1 MTNELTTTA
10 TKNEITTFNHFN
22 LIDKWLS
29 YAQVSESSVKS
40 YTKGIRRLMEYCKA
54 KSIKSLNRAELIS
67 YREYL
72 KGKYAVATANLYLTA
87 AKLFLSFLTVEGYLV
102 NNPADRVKGLKVI
115 AGHKKD
121 ALSASMV
128 QKILSNFDTST
139 IKGKRDKAMFA
150 LMTTAGLRTIEIS
163 RADVTDIV
171 TKDDKYFLLVQGKGH
186 NEKDAAVRIT
196 EGVYQLIQEYLK
208 AVGEVSENVPL
219 FASLSRRNC
228 GGRIS
233 TNSISRIVK
242 SAMKEAGY
250 NSRRLTAHSLR
261 HTAATVALQAG
272 ATLRQVQQVLRH
284 TSIAITQIYLHDLD
298 RLNNNAEC
306 LVAAQFGL

>member
-1 MTNELTTTA
+1 MTTA
-10 TKNEITTFNHFN
+10 VAETKEVAIINYSE
-22 LIDKWLS
+22 LVGKWIG

-87 AKLFLSFLTVEGYLV
+87 AKLFLSFLAVEGYMA

-115 AGHKKD
+115 SGHKKD

-128 QKILSNFDTST
+128 QNILSKFDTST

-163 RADVTDIV
+163 RADVTDII

-186 NEKDAAVRIT
+186 NEKDSLVRISN
-196 EGVYQLIQEYLK
+196 GVYDLLKEYISASK
-208 AVGEVSENVPL
+208 QKGAL
-219 FASLSRRNC
+219 FGSLSRRNK

-242 SAMKEAGY
+242 SAMKAAGY
-250 NSRRLTAHSLR
+250 DSRRLTAHSLR
-261 HTAATVALQAG
+261 HTAATVALKQG
-272 ATLRQVQQVLRH
+272 ASLREVQQVLRH
-284 TSIAITQIYLHDLD
+284 TSISVTQIYLHELD
-298 RLNNNAEC
+298 RLENRAEC
-306 LVAAQFGL
+306 LTAAAFGL

>member
-87 AKLFLSFLTVEGYLV
+87 AKLFLSFLTVEGYMA
-102 NNPADRVKGLKVI
+102 NNPADRVKGLKVV

-128 QKILSNFDTST
+128 QNILSKFDTST
-139 IKGKRDKAMFA
+139 IKGKRDKALFA

-163 RADVTDIV
+163 RADVTDII

-196 EGVYQLIQEYLK
+196 EGVYQLIQEYLLASK
-208 AVGEVSENVPL
+208 QKGAL
-219 FASLSRRNC
+219 FGSLSRRNC
-228 GGRIS
+228 GGRMS

>member
-1 MTNELTTTA
+1 MTTA
-10 TKNEITTFNHFN
+10 VAETKEVEIINYSE
-22 LIDKWLS
+22 LVEKWIG
-29 YAQVSESSVKS
+29 YAQVSDSSVKS

-54 KSIKSLNRAELIS
+54 KSIKTLNRSELIS

-87 AKLFLSFLTVEGYLV
+87 AKLFLSFLAVEGYMA

-115 AGHKKD
+115 SGHKKD

-128 QKILSNFDTST
+128 QNILSKFDTST
-139 IKGKRDKAMFA
+139 VKGKRDKAMFA

-163 RADVTDIV
+163 RADVTDII

-208 AVGEVSENVPL
+208 AVGEVSDNAPL

-250 NSRRLTAHSLR
+250 DSRRLTAHSLR
-261 HTAATVALQAG
+261 HTAATVALKEG
-272 ATLRQVQQVLRH
+272 ASLREVQQVLRH
-284 TSIAITQIYLHDLD
+284 TSISVTQIYLHELD
-298 RLNNNAEC
+298 RLENRAEC
-306 LVAAQFGL
+306 LTAAAFGL